1 MNKTEQKTLMEL
13 LAEIPDE
20 RKGNALKHILSE
32 VIAIGILCIMC
43 NGMTF
48 TAMELFGRTHEK
60 ELREIMKLPYGI
72 PSHDTFRNIFSRIDP
87 AAVEK
92 CFSIWLNGMK
102 EALGELKN
110 GEKTGHVVAIDG
122 KTIRNSAHDTHKAHH
137 IITAYCSDL
146 RIVLGQMTT
155 EEKSNEIT
163 AIPKLLKLLQIKGCT
178 VTIDAMGTQRDIAA
192 AIIEKEADY
201 ILSVKG
207 NQPDLQESIQL
218 QIESEL
224 EHRTQAEFEANG
236 QFAYT
241 IDKGHGRIDKR
252 ECWIFPDMSWYDRAG
267 LWAGIAGCA
276 MIISTRTFSSGKSST
291 EKHYYIYSRKEL
303 TANEFLSMQRS
314 HWGIENSL
322 HWVLDVTFKED
333 SANVR
338 IGNAAVVLNM
348 IRKLVMQML
357 KADSSVKGS
366 MKSKLLRCAWDFRYA
381 IHVLQN
387 A

>member
-48 TAMELFGRTHEK
+48 TSMELFGQTHEE
-60 ELREIMKLPYGI
+60 ELREFMELPCGI
-72 PSHDTFRNIFSRIDP
+72 PSHDTFRNIFTRIDP

-92 CFSIWLNGMK
+92 CFSIWLGGMK
-102 EALGELKN
+102 EALGVLKK
-110 GEKTGHVVAIDG
+110 GEKTGHVIAIDG
-122 KTIRNSAHDTHKAHH
+122 KTIRHSETDKCKARHV
-137 IITAYCSDL
+137 ITAYCSDL
-146 RIVLGQMTT
+146 QIVLGQMTT

-178 VTIDAMGTQRDIAA
+178 VTIDAMGTQREIAA
-192 AIIEKEADY
+192 AIREKEADY

-224 EHRTQAEFEANG
+224 ECRTQAEFEANG
-236 QFAYT
+236 QFACS

-252 ECWIFPDMSWYDRAG
+252 ECWIFPDMSWYDRADA
-267 LWAGIAGCA
+267 WAGLAGCA
-276 MIISTRTFSSGKSST
+276 MIKNTRTFPNGKSTT
-291 EKHYYIYSRKEL
+291 EKRIFIYSRENL
-303 TANEFLSMQRS
+303 TAKDFLSMQRS

-322 HWVLDVTFKED
+322 HWVLDMTFKED
-333 SANVR
+333 SANIR

-348 IRKLVMQML
+348 IRKMIMQML
-357 KADSSVKGS
+357 KADSSTKGS

-381 IHVLQN
+381 ISVLLN